1 MIKKIKDWIYSDDR
15 PFAKGLSFSKLTL
28 IFVLGSFLGVVWE
41 NALGVVKRLIKFGK
55 LSYRDHRG
63 VIYGPFNP
71 LYGIGIVA
79 IIFILGRKDR
89 SKFKNFIYG
98 ALLGGL
104 TEYIASYLMEIV
116 IGAKCWDYS
125 DQILNINGRTSVGYM
140 LFWGFG
146 MMILLQYVYPWVSK
160 KIEAIPKKL
169 GDLLVKFFVI
179 FLSIDIIISWTAL
192 GRQVLRHKG
201 VEPFTVVGEL
211 YDKYY
216 TDEFLKKIY
225 VNMNFVK

>member
-1 MIKKIKDWIYSDDR
+1 MKEKFINWIHSDDR
-15 PFAKGLSFSKLTL
+15 PFAQGLSFSKLTL
-28 IFVLGSFLGVVWE
+28 LFVLGSFLGVVWE
-41 NALGVVKRLIKFGK
+41 NALGVVKRLIKFGT

-79 IIFILGRKDR
+79 IIYILGRKKR
-89 SKFKNFIYG
+89 SNTKNFIYG

-116 IGAKCWDYS
+116 IGAQSWNYS
-125 DQILNINGRTSVGYM
+125 DQFLNINGRTSVGYM

-146 MMILLQYVYPWVSK
+146 MMLLLKVWPWISK
-160 KIEAIPKKL
+160 QIERIPRKL
-169 GDLLVKFFVI
+169 GGLLVKFFVI
-179 FLSIDIIISWTAL
+179 FLSLDIIISWTAL

-201 VEPFTVVGEL
+201 YEPFTFVGEL

-225 VNMNFVK
+225 VNMEFIK

>member
-140 LFWGFG
+140 IFWGFG

-160 KIEAIPKKL
+160 KIETIPKKL

-201 VEPFTVVGEL
+201 YEPFTVVGEL

>member
-1 MIKKIKDWIYSDDR
+1 MIKKISDWIHSDDR
-15 PFAKGLSFSKLTL
+15 PFAQGLSFSKLTL
-28 IFVLGSFLGVVWE
+28 LFVLGSFLGVVWE
-41 NALGVVKRLIKFGK
+41 NALGVVKRLIKFGR

-79 IIFILGRKDR
+79 IIYILGRKER
-89 SKFKNFIYG
+89 SNTRNFIYG

-104 TEYIASYLMEIV
+104 TEYIASYLMELV
-116 IGAKCWDYS
+116 IGAKSWDYS
-125 DQILNINGRTSVGYM
+125 NQIFNINGRTSISYM

-146 MMILLQYVYPWVSK
+146 ILLLLKIYPWVSK
-160 KIEAIPKKL
+160 QIERIPKKL

-179 FLSIDIIISWTAL
+179 FLSVDIIISWTAL

-225 VNMNFVK
+225 VNMEFVK